1 MTNFQIGAQMYS
13 VRNHCQDAGE
23 MLTCLKV
30 LKTMGY
36 NCCQL
41 SAHSRDIS
49 AEQLRDML
57 DESGM
62 TCACTHIGFQEM
74 EEDIDKVIRE
84 HKLWNCAYPGIG
96 GLPGEFRG
104 GSEGYIEFAKRASK
118 VAEKL
123 RDNGMH
129 FIYHNHAFEFQRF
142 EDTGKSGIELQMEN
156 CSDAV
161 QFELDLF
168 WVQMGGGNPLDWI
181 EKVRGRMEV
190 VHFKEMNGSRES
202 RGVIAPIGK
211 GNMNWSALMAACDDI
226 GVKYAMIE
234 QDNAVEQG
242 SLDCMFYSLNTLTR
256 LGGRF

>member
-142 EDTGKSGIELQMEN
+142 EDTGKSGIELLMEN

-161 QFELDLF
+161 QFL
-168 WVQMGGGNPLDWI
+168 
-181 EKVRGRMEV
+181 
-190 VHFKEMNGSRES
+190 
-202 RGVIAPIGK
+202 
-211 GNMNWSALMAACDDI
+211 
-226 GVKYAMIE
+226 
-234 QDNAVEQG
+234 
-242 SLDCMFYSLNTLTR
+242 SLIHI
-256 LGGRF
+256 